1 MSDYSREQIENALR
15 KATHSAK
22 DQHYVFSEDNFF
34 EHLDRPEFV
43 KKSGVIFCS
52 REKSMAADQWGVSIA
67 RAYNLNLN
75 KCFEYRRPNPLEL
88 GLAMKFVK
96 CVHADIKAETRYWEG
111 YDRAID
117 HCNKL
122 MGWDSDE

>member
-1 MSDYSREQIENALR
+1 MERVMSDYSRADLERALMDLV
-15 KATHSAK
+15 SAGQRREIFK
-22 DQHYVFSEDNFF
+22 E
-34 EHLDRPEFV
+34 LDRPEFV
-43 KKSGVIFCS
+43 PKTGQAYAYQDKHTAAWRIWMWQDNFEIAEGV
-52 REKSMAADQWGVSIA
+52 K
-67 RAYNLNLN
+67 
-75 KCFEYRRPNPLEL
+75 YRRPNPQEL

>member
-1 MSDYSREQIENALR
+1 MSDYSRERLLDVFR
-15 KATHSAK
+15 KKHIG
-22 DQHYVFSEDNFF
+22 
-34 EHLDRPEFV
+34 EHWIAGIFKELDRPEFV
-43 KKSGVIFCS
+43 KKVGVIYCY
-52 REKSMAADQWGVSIA
+52 KVYDLDHWNAGIA
-67 RAYNLNLN
+67 SNTSTMEDT
-75 KCFEYRRPNPLEL
+75 EYRRPNPQEL